1 MPLLSEKNKLKGINK
16 KHGMEMHMKRRI
28 SVVLIILLIIAAA
41 GCVNRPAPPEER
53 PSPRRQTGQPRED
66 RLTKTDK
73 EAVEENINGYSIE
86 DDLRI
91 TGTAQKDGKGK
102 ISALDR
108 QQSLQMV
115 KKVGSKEM
123 NAVLHEYSSI
133 LPDGINDAVQYNL
146 YSLPFDYFLVTA
158 DDGAKVRENPV
169 PDSAAVASA
178 GNLDKVSLLQ
188 RVESDDYRGSNIWYR
203 VGFWDGS
210 KISEGYLHSTE
221 GTPRNF
227 RFDRMRDAVNALK
240 QQIARGPLNYVSNYK
255 NQNGAPPQKGD
266 AAVDEYGYR
275 VYHSAPAYF
284 QADTGGDFR
293 YIPDGM
299 LVRILD
305 ETDDLYHVDVPVFDG
320 NFYVPKKY
328 VDPDATL
335 SRLNHVV
342 VVDRTH
348 QNQAAFEVAGDS
360 LSLVSYT
367 LATTGFP
374 GEFSFETTL
383 GSYKAIEKKDRFEY
397 LKSNSPDIAG
407 YAPFALRFT
416 GGAYIHGVPV
426 AYEEQDGEKVDPG
439 HTEYLHTIGT
449 FPRSNMCVRNYTSH
463 AEFLY
468 NWMDYQN
475 GAVIVIE

>member
-1 MPLLSEKNKLKGINK
+1 
-16 KHGMEMHMKRRI
+16 MKRRF
-28 SVVLIILLIIAAA
+28 SLVLIIILIIAAA

-53 PSPRRQTGQPRED
+53 PSPRRQTEQPKED
-66 RLTKTDK
+66 KLAKSGK
-73 EAVEENINGYSIE
+73 EAVEENINGYSIK

-91 TGTAQKDGKGK
+91 TETAQEDGSRR

-108 QQSLQMV
+108 QRSLQMV
-115 KKVGSKEM
+115 KKVGSKKM
-123 NAVLHEYSSI
+123 NAVLHEYSTT
-133 LPDGINDAVQYNL
+133 LPEGINDAVQYTR

-158 DDGAKVRENPV
+158 DNGAKVRENPV
-169 PDSAAVASA
+169 QDSATVASV
-178 GNLDKVSLLQ
+178 GNLDKLSLLQ
-188 RVESDDYRGSNIWYR
+188 RVESDEYQGSNIWYR
-203 VGFWDGS
+203 VGFWDGN
-210 KISEGYLHSTE
+210 KTGEGYLHSTE
-221 GTPRNF
+221 GTPRSF
-227 RFDRMRDAVNALK
+227 RFERMRDAVNDLK
-240 QQIARGPLNYVSNYK
+240 QQVAQGPLHFISNYK
-255 NQNGAPPQKGD
+255 NQNGPPPQKGD
-266 AAVDEYGYR
+266 AAVDEHGYR

-299 LVRILD
+299 LVRILG
-305 ETDDLYHVDVPVFDG
+305 EAGDLYHVDVPSFDG
-320 NFYVPKKY
+320 DFYVPKKY
-328 VDPDATL
+328 IDADATL

-348 QNQAAFEVAGDS
+348 QNQAAFEVAGDT
-360 LSLVSYT
+360 LNLISYT

-374 GEFSFETTL
+374 GEYSFETTL

-397 LKSNSPDIAG
+397 LKSDSPDVAG
-407 YAPFALRFT
+407 YAPFAVRFT

-426 AYEEQDGEKVDPG
+426 AYEEQDGERVDPG
-439 HTEYLHTIGT
+439 HIEYLHTIGT

-468 NWMDYQN
+468 NWMDYQS

>member
-1 MPLLSEKNKLKGINK
+1 
-16 KHGMEMHMKRRI
+16 MKRRI

-397 LKSNSPDIAG
+397 L
-407 YAPFALRFT
+407 
-416 GGAYIHGVPV
+416 
-426 AYEEQDGEKVDPG
+426 
-439 HTEYLHTIGT
+439 
-449 FPRSNMCVRNYTSH
+449 
-463 AEFLY
+463 
-468 NWMDYQN
+468 
-475 GAVIVIE
+475 

>member
-1 MPLLSEKNKLKGINK
+1 M
-16 KHGMEMHMKRRI
+16 
-28 SVVLIILLIIAAA
+28 
-41 GCVNRPAPPEER
+41 
-53 PSPRRQTGQPRED
+53 
-66 RLTKTDK
+66 
-73 EAVEENINGYSIE
+73 
-86 DDLRI
+86 
-91 TGTAQKDGKGK
+91 
-102 ISALDR
+102 
-108 QQSLQMV
+108 
-115 KKVGSKEM
+115 
-123 NAVLHEYSSI
+123 
-133 LPDGINDAVQYNL
+133 
-146 YSLPFDYFLVTA
+146 
-158 DDGAKVRENPV
+158 
-169 PDSAAVASA
+169 
-178 GNLDKVSLLQ
+178 
-188 RVESDDYRGSNIWYR
+188 
-203 VGFWDGS
+203 
-210 KISEGYLHSTE
+210 
-221 GTPRNF
+221 
-227 RFDRMRDAVNALK
+227 
-240 QQIARGPLNYVSNYK
+240 
-255 NQNGAPPQKGD
+255 
-266 AAVDEYGYR
+266 DEYGYR

>member
-1 MPLLSEKNKLKGINK
+1 
-16 KHGMEMHMKRRI
+16 MKRGI
-28 SVVLIILLIIAAA
+28 GLLILLILIASAA
-41 GCVNRPAPPEER
+41 GCVNRPELPEER
-53 PSPRRQTGQPRED
+53 PVPRKQTGQPKED
-66 RLTKTDK
+66 RLVKSDR
-73 EAVEENINGYSIE
+73 EAVEENINAYSIE

-91 TGTAQKDGKGK
+91 TGTLQKDEKPK

-108 QQSLQMV
+108 QQSLEMV

-123 NAVLHEYSSI
+123 NAVLHEYSST
-133 LPDGINDAVQYNL
+133 LPEGINDAVQYTQ
-146 YSLPFDYFLVTA
+146 YDFSFDYFLVTA
-158 DDGAKVRENPV
+158 DNGAQVLETPV
-169 PDSAAVASA
+169 PDSVAVASV

-188 RVESDDYRGSNIWYR
+188 RVESDEFRGSNIWYR
-203 VGFWDGS
+203 IGFWDGS
-210 KISEGYLHSTE
+210 KTGEGYLHSTE
-221 GTPRNF
+221 GTPRIF
-227 RFDRMRDAVNALK
+227 RFDRMLDAVNALK
-240 QQIARGPLNYVSNYK
+240 QQVSQGPLNFVSNYK
-255 NQNGAPPQKGD
+255 NQNGAPPRKGD

-275 VYHSAPAYF
+275 VYHSAPAYT
-284 QADTGGDFR
+284 QADTNGVFR

-299 LVRILD
+299 LLRILD
-305 ETDDLYHVDVPVFDG
+305 ETG
-320 NFYVPKKY
+320 NFYHVNVPTFNGDYYIPQKY
-328 VDPDATL
+328 IAPDVTL

-342 VVDRTH
+342 VVDRTN
-348 QNQAAFEVAGDS
+348 QNQAVFEVAGDS
-360 LSLVSYT
+360 LSLISYT
-367 LATTGFP
+367 LSTTGFP

-383 GSYKAIEKKDRFEY
+383 GSYKAIEKKDKFEY

-426 AYEEQDGEKVDPG
+426 AYKEQDGEKVDPG

>member
-1 MPLLSEKNKLKGINK
+1 
-16 KHGMEMHMKRRI
+16 MKRRFNL
-28 SVVLIILLIIAAA
+28 VLIILLMIAAA
-41 GCVNRPAPPEER
+41 GCINRPAPPEER
-53 PSPRRQTGQPRED
+53 PSPRRQAEQPKED
-66 RLTKTDK
+66 RLAKSK
-73 EAVEENINGYSIE
+73 REAVEENINGYSIK

-91 TGTAQKDGKGK
+91 TETAQEDGERR

-108 QQSLQMV
+108 DRSLQMV
-115 KKVGSKEM
+115 KKVGSKKM
-123 NAVLHEYSSI
+123 NAVLHEYSTI
-133 LPDGINDAVQYNL
+133 LPEGINDAVQYTR

-158 DDGAKVRENPV
+158 DNGVKVRENPV
-169 PDSAAVASA
+169 QDSATVASV
-178 GNLDKVSLLQ
+178 GNLDKLSLLQ
-188 RVESDDYRGSNIWYR
+188 RVESDEYQGSNIWYR
-203 VGFWDGS
+203 VGFWDGT
-210 KISEGYLHSTE
+210 KTREGYLHSTE

-227 RFDRMRDAVNALK
+227 RFDRMRDAVNDLK
-240 QQIARGPLNYVSNYK
+240 QQVVKGPLHFISNYK
-255 NQNGAPPQKGD
+255 NQNGPPPQKGD
-266 AAVDEYGYR
+266 AAVDEHGYR

-299 LVRILD
+299 LVRILG
-305 ETDDLYHVDVPVFDG
+305 ETGDLYHVDVPSFDG
-320 NFYVPKKY
+320 DFYVPKKY
-328 VDPDATL
+328 IDADATL

-348 QNQAAFEVAGDS
+348 QNQAAFEVAGDT
-360 LSLVSYT
+360 LNLISYT

-374 GEFSFETTL
+374 GEYSFETTL

-397 LKSNSPDIAG
+397 LKSDSPDVAG
-407 YAPFALRFT
+407 YAPFAVRFT

-426 AYEEQDGEKVDPG
+426 AYEEQDGERVDPG
-439 HTEYLHTIGT
+439 HIEYLHTIGT

>member
-1 MPLLSEKNKLKGINK
+1 
-16 KHGMEMHMKRRI
+16 MKRRFRL
-28 SVVLIILLIIAAA
+28 VLIIMLIIAAA
-41 GCVNRPAPPEER
+41 GCINRPTPPEER
-53 PSPRRQTGQPRED
+53 PSPRRQTEQPKED
-66 RLTKTDK
+66 KLAKSRK

-91 TGTAQKDGKGK
+91 TETAQEDGGRR

-108 QQSLQMV
+108 QRSLQMV
-115 KKVGSKEM
+115 KNVGSKKM
-123 NAVLHEYSSI
+123 NAVLHEYSTA
-133 LPDGINDAVQYNL
+133 LPEGINYAVQYTR
-146 YSLPFDYFLVTA
+146 YSLPYDYFLVTA
-158 DDGAKVRENPV
+158 DGGAKVRENPV
-169 PDSAAVASA
+169 QDSATVASV
-178 GNLDKVSLLQ
+178 GNLDKLSLLQ
-188 RVESDDYRGSNIWYR
+188 RVESDEYQGSNIWYR
-203 VGFWDGS
+203 VGFWDGN
-210 KISEGYLHSTE
+210 KTSEGYLHSTE

-227 RFDRMRDAVNALK
+227 RFDRMRDAVNELK
-240 QQIARGPLNYVSNYK
+240 QQVAQGPLHFISNYK
-255 NQNGAPPQKGD
+255 NQNGPPPKKGD

-299 LVRILD
+299 LVRILG
-305 ETDDLYHVDVPVFDG
+305 ETGDLYHVDVPSFDG
-320 NFYVPKKY
+320 KFYVPKKY
-328 VDPDATL
+328 IDADVTL

-348 QNQAAFEVAGDS
+348 QNQAAFEVAGDTIN
-360 LSLVSYT
+360 LISYT

-374 GEFSFETTL
+374 GEYSFETTL

-397 LKSNSPDIAG
+397 LKSDSPDVAG

-426 AYEEQDGEKVDPG
+426 AYEEKDGEKVDPG
-439 HTEYLHTIGT
+439 HIEYLHTIGT

-468 NWMDYQN
+468 NWMDHKN

>member
-1 MPLLSEKNKLKGINK
+1 
-16 KHGMEMHMKRRI
+16 MKRRFNL
-28 SVVLIILLIIAAA
+28 VLIILLMIAAA
-41 GCVNRPAPPEER
+41 GCINRPAPPEER
-53 PSPRRQTGQPRED
+53 PSPRRQAEQPKED
-66 RLTKTDK
+66 RLAKSK
-73 EAVEENINGYSIE
+73 REAVEENINGYSIK

-91 TGTAQKDGKGK
+91 TETAQEDGERR

-108 QQSLQMV
+108 DRSLQMV
-115 KKVGSKEM
+115 KKVGSKKM
-123 NAVLHEYSSI
+123 NAVLLEYSTI
-133 LPDGINDAVQYNL
+133 LPEGINDAVQYTR

-158 DDGAKVRENPV
+158 DNGAKVRENPV
-169 PDSAAVASA
+169 QDSATVASV
-178 GNLDKVSLLQ
+178 GNLDKLSLLQ
-188 RVESDDYRGSNIWYR
+188 RVESDEYQGSNIWYR
-203 VGFWDGS
+203 VGFWDGT
-210 KISEGYLHSTE
+210 KTREGYLHSTE

-227 RFDRMRDAVNALK
+227 RFDRMRDAVNDLK
-240 QQIARGPLNYVSNYK
+240 QQVVKGPLHFISNYK
-255 NQNGAPPQKGD
+255 NQNGPPPQKGD
-266 AAVDEYGYR
+266 AAVDEHGYR

-299 LVRILD
+299 LVRILG
-305 ETDDLYHVDVPVFDG
+305 ETGDLYHVDVPSFDG
-320 NFYVPKKY
+320 DFYVPKKY
-328 VDPDATL
+328 IDADATL

-348 QNQAAFEVAGDS
+348 QNQAAFEVAGDT
-360 LSLVSYT
+360 LNLISYT

-374 GEFSFETTL
+374 GEYSFETTL

-397 LKSNSPDIAG
+397 LKSDSPDVAG
-407 YAPFALRFT
+407 YAPFAVRFT

-426 AYEEQDGEKVDPG
+426 AYEEQDGERVDPG
-439 HTEYLHTIGT
+439 HIEYLHTIGT

>member
-1 MPLLSEKNKLKGINK
+1 
-16 KHGMEMHMKRRI
+16 MKRRFNL
-28 SVVLIILLIIAAA
+28 VLIILLMIAAA
-41 GCVNRPAPPEER
+41 GCINRPAPPEER
-53 PSPRRQTGQPRED
+53 PSPRRQAEQPKED
-66 RLTKTDK
+66 RLAKSK
-73 EAVEENINGYSIE
+73 REAVEENINGYSIK

-91 TGTAQKDGKGK
+91 TETAQEDGERR

-108 QQSLQMV
+108 DRSLQMV
-115 KKVGSKEM
+115 KKVGSKKM
-123 NAVLHEYSSI
+123 NAVLHEYSTI
-133 LPDGINDAVQYNL
+133 LPEGINDAVQYTR

-158 DDGAKVRENPV
+158 DNGVKVRENPV
-169 PDSAAVASA
+169 QDSATVASV
-178 GNLDKVSLLQ
+178 GNLDKLSLLQ
-188 RVESDDYRGSNIWYR
+188 RVESDEYQGSNIWYR
-203 VGFWDGS
+203 VGFWDGA
-210 KISEGYLHSTE
+210 KTSEGYLHSTE

-227 RFDRMRDAVNALK
+227 RFDRMRDAVNDLK
-240 QQIARGPLNYVSNYK
+240 QQVVKGPLHFISNYK
-255 NQNGAPPQKGD
+255 NQNGPPPQKGD
-266 AAVDEYGYR
+266 AAVDEHGYR

-299 LVRILD
+299 LVRILG
-305 ETDDLYHVDVPVFDG
+305 ETGDLYHVDVPSFDG
-320 NFYVPKKY
+320 DFYVPKKY
-328 VDPDATL
+328 IDADATL

-348 QNQAAFEVAGDS
+348 QNQAAFEVAGDT
-360 LSLVSYT
+360 LNLISYT

-374 GEFSFETTL
+374 GEYSFETTL

-397 LKSNSPDIAG
+397 LKSDSPDVAG
-407 YAPFALRFT
+407 YAPFAVRFT

-426 AYEEQDGEKVDPG
+426 AYEEQDGERVDPG
-439 HTEYLHTIGT
+439 HIEYLHTIGT